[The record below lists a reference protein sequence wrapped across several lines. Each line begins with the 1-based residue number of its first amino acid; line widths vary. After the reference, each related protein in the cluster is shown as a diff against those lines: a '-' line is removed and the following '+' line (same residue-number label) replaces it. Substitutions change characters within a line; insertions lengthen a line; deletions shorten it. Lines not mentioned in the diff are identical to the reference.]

1 MGLRSLSITLF
12 ASVLLAQLPEPQ
24 GRYTP
29 ARMTFVARDA
39 SRDEP
44 LTADPTDRREFA
56 VHVWYPCMP
65 ATGSQAQYL
74 PDLSK
79 WREALGDDLLLSAL
93 DGALEPAFRARPKV
107 RAQGEV
113 LHGRFPLLVFFPM
126 PGASSLGYTTILSNL
141 VSYGYIVV
149 AIDPAY
155 EVFATTLSEGRIA
168 GFAAMGWFEPPE
180 SRISAFEADR
190 VKVWTA
196 DAKFA
201 LDQMAASKLFLRS
214 IDWRKAGALGHLTGA
229 KAAMALTRQDSRVKL
244 CLNLDGYPLDEDFP
258 KPIAIIHEEL
268 REPVRPVP
276 GLIYD
281 ILVRTSAMHMRSF
294 LDFDV
299 LNGRPGAEET
309 MLLLSQY
316 TAAYFDKVLRHKMG
330 TVLDYKAVP
339 GVERKQYE
347 SPEGR

>member
-1 MGLRSLSITLF
+1 MGLVSLSITLF
-12 ASVLLAQLPEPQ
+12 ASTLLAQLPEPQ

-39 SRDEP
+39 ARDEP
-44 LTADPTDRREFA
+44 LTADPSDRREFV

-65 ATGSQAQYL
+65 ATGSKAQYM

-79 WREALGDDLLLSAL
+79 WREALGDDLLRSAL
-93 DGALEPAFRARPKV
+93 DGALEPASKARPKV
-107 RAQGEV
+107 LAQGEV

-126 PGASSLGYTTILSNL
+126 LGASSLGYTTILGNL
-141 VSYGYIVV
+141 VSYGYIVL
-149 AIDPAY
+149 ALDPTY

-168 GFAAMGWFEPPE
+168 GFAAAGWFEPPE
-180 SRISAFEADR
+180 ANIPAFEADR

-229 KAAMALTRQDSRVKL
+229 KAAMALTREDSRIKL
-244 CLNLDGYPLDEDFP
+244 CLNLDGFPAGPAFP
-258 KPIAIIHEEL
+258 KPLAIIHEEL
-268 REPVRPVP
+268 REPGRLVRGQV
-276 GLIYD
+276 YD
-281 ILVRTSAMHMRSF
+281 ILIRTPAMHLRGF

-299 LNGRPGAEET
+299 LNERPGAEAT
-309 MLLLSQY
+309 LDLLSKY
-316 TAAYFDKVLRHKMG
+316 AAAYFDKVLRHKMG
-330 TVLDYKAVP
+330 TVLDYKPPP
-339 GVERKQYE
+339 GVEVKQYE
-347 SPEGR
+347 SQEGR